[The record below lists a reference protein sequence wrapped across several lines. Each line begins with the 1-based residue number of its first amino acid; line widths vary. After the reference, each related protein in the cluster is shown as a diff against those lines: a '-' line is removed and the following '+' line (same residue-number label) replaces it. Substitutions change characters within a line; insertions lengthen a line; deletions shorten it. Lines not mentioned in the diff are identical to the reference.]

1 MLQNQ
6 LKCHY
11 GDAMLKLLLGGSP
24 CTYWSIAQS
33 KHRETEPSG
42 LGWEL
47 FKNYLIANDKYNPD
61 YFLYE
66 NNYSM
71 DNKIRDEITKQ
82 LGVEPIMINSALV
95 SAQSRK
101 RLYWTNIPNIQQPED
116 KGIML
121 NDILESGIPFRGE
134 KRYCLDANYYKGFNT
149 NDFNSQSGQR
159 AQIAEPVAIN
169 DYDGKCRAI
178 KAQYQNT
185 AICSTRYSGTF
196 GATMIAQ
203 PVCVAQRGRYTE
215 SGNRSIKI
223 DGSDTEQY
231 YEART
236 DGKTN
241 TLTTV
246 LKDNAVAEPVIL
258 QNGHGFNS
266 GGCKTNKAPTL
277 TANGDYIHNN
287 RIIEPLRIGTIEN
300 NLQNPDNDSKQY
312 RVYSPFGKST
322 TLCAEGGGLVAKSG
336 IYATPLNYPEIPDG
350 LKIYEVRNGNIT
362 INGKTYPIKL
372 ADGFYIIR
380 LLTVLECKRLQTVPD
395 NYIMPCSKSQNYKM
409 LGNGWT
415 IDVIAHILS
424 HIPDIK
430 NNNIEVLSMY
440 DGMSCGHIALDK
452 LGCNVVNYYATE
464 IDKYAIKTTFAN
476 YPDTIYLGNA
486 FNVRKDD
493 FKIESPKVNKQE
505 ISAVS
510 GNQLTLF

>member
-1 MLQNQ
+1 
-6 LKCHY
+6 
-11 GDAMLKLLLGGSP
+11 MLKLLLGGSP

-47 FKNYLIANDKYNPD
+47 FKNYLIAKDKYNPD

-101 RLYWTNIPNIQQPED
+101 RLYWTNIPNVQQPED

-121 NDILESGIPFRGE
+121 NDVLESGENLSADI
-134 KRYCLDANYYKGFNT
+134 KSYCL
-149 NDFNSQSGQR
+149 
-159 AQIAEPVAIN
+159 
-169 DYDGKCRAI
+169 
-178 KAQYQNT
+178 T
-185 AICSTRYSGTF
+185 ASYSGACGWNTLERKQR
-196 GATMIAQ
+196 TMVAESVCVQEQLHNRCADGNGNNNRRYEARTDNKSGTITTTNRQVAIAQ

-231 YEART
+231 YEAGT

-266 GGCKTNKAPTL
+266 GGCKTNKAPML

-287 RIIEPLRIGTIEN
+287 KVIEPLRIGTLEN
-300 NLQNPDNDSKQY
+300 NLQNPDNDCKQY

-322 TLCAEGGGLVAKSG
+322 TLCSAEGRLGVRTG
-336 IYATPLNYPEIPDG
+336 IYATPLNLSETPTG

-362 INGKTYPIKL
+362 INDKTYPIKL

-380 LLTVLECKRLQTVPD
+380 PLTVLECKRLQTVPD

-430 NNNIEVLSMY
+430 NKNVEVLSMY

-476 YPDTIYLGNA
+476 YPDTIYLGDA
-486 FNVRKDD
+486 YNVRKDD
-493 FKIESPKVNKQE
+493 FKIEPPKVNKQE

>member
-1 MLQNQ
+1 
-6 LKCHY
+6 
-11 GDAMLKLLLGGSP
+11 MLKLLLGGSP

-47 FKNYLIANDKYNPD
+47 FKNYLIAKDKYNSD

-101 RLYWTNIPNIQQPED
+101 RLYWTNIPNVQQPED

-121 NDILESGIPFRGE
+121 NDVLESGENLSADI
-134 KRYCLDANYYKGFNT
+134 KSYCL
-149 NDFNSQSGQR
+149 
-159 AQIAEPVAIN
+159 
-169 DYDGKCRAI
+169 
-178 KAQYQNT
+178 T
-185 AICSTRYSGTF
+185 ASYSGACGWNTLERKQR
-196 GATMIAQ
+196 TMIA
-203 PVCVAQRGRYTE
+203 E
-215 SGNRSIKI
+215 H
-223 DGSDTEQY
+223 
-231 YEART
+231 
-236 DGKTN
+236 
-241 TLTTV
+241 
-246 LKDNAVAEPVIL
+246 VIL

-287 RIIEPLRIGTIEN
+287 KIIEPLRIGTIEN

-322 TLCAEGGGLVAKSG
+322 TLCAEGDGLGAKSG
-336 IYATPLNYPEIPDG
+336 IYATPLNLSETPTG
-350 LKIYEVRNGNIT
+350 LKIYEIRNGNIT
-362 INGKTYPIKL
+362 INCKTYPIKL

-395 NYIMPCSKSQNYKM
+395 SYIMPCSKSQNYKM

-430 NNNIEVLSMY
+430 NKNVEVLSMY

-452 LGCNVVNYYATE
+452 LSCNVVNYYATE

-476 YPDTIYLGNA
+476 YPDTIYLGDA

-493 FKIESPKVNKQE
+493 FKIELPKVNKQE

>member
-1 MLQNQ
+1 
-6 LKCHY
+6 
-11 GDAMLKLLLGGSP
+11 MLKLLIGGSP

-47 FKNYLIANDKYNPD
+47 FKNYLIAKDKYNPD

-101 RLYWTNIPNIQQPED
+101 RLYWTNIPNVKQPED

-121 NDILESGIPFRGE
+121 NDILESGENLSSDI
-134 KRYCLDANYYKGFNT
+134 KSYCL
-149 NDFNSQSGQR
+149 
-159 AQIAEPVAIN
+159 
-169 DYDGKCRAI
+169 
-178 KAQYQNT
+178 T
-185 AICSTRYSGTF
+185 ASYSGACGWNTLERKQR
-196 GATMIAQ
+196 TMVAES
-203 PVCVAQRGRYTE
+203 VCVAQRGHYAE
-215 SGNRSIKI
+215 SGNRSKKI
-223 DGSDTEQY
+223 ENSDTEQY
-231 YEART
+231 FEART

-246 LKDNAVAEPVIL
+246 LKDNAVAEPLKIWS
-258 QNGHGFNS
+258 NGKGQ
-266 GGCKTNKAPTL
+266 GYG
-277 TANGDYIHNN
+277 
-287 RIIEPLRIGTIEN
+287 
-300 NLQNPDNDSKQY
+300 
-312 RVYSPFGKST
+312 VYSTEQKTPTVT
-322 TLCAEGGGLVAKSG
+322 TNYKASKF
-336 IYATPLNYPEIPDG
+336 ATPLNYPEIPDS
-350 LKIYEVRNGNIT
+350 LKIYEVRDGNIT

-380 LLTVLECKRLQTVPD
+380 ILTVLECKRLQTVPD

-430 NNNIEVLSMY
+430 NKNIEVLSMY

-452 LGCNVVNYYATE
+452 LGCNVVNYFATE

-476 YPDTIYLGNA
+476 YPDTIYLGDA

-493 FKIESPKVNKQE
+493 FKIEPPRVNKQE
-505 ISAVS
+505 ITDVS
-510 GNQLTLF
+510 GNQITLF

>member
-1 MLQNQ
+1 
-6 LKCHY
+6 
-11 GDAMLKLLLGGSP
+11 MLKLLIGGSP

-47 FKNYLIANDKYNPD
+47 FKNYLIAKDKYNPD

-101 RLYWTNIPNIQQPED
+101 RLYWTNIPNVQQPED

-121 NDILESGIPFRGE
+121 NDILESGENLSSDI
-134 KRYCLDANYYKGFNT
+134 KSYCL
-149 NDFNSQSGQR
+149 
-159 AQIAEPVAIN
+159 
-169 DYDGKCRAI
+169 
-178 KAQYQNT
+178 T
-185 AICSTRYSGTF
+185 ASYSGACGWNTLERKQR
-196 GATMIAQ
+196 TMVAESVCVQEQLHNRCADCNGNNDRRYEARTDNKSGTITTTNRQVAIAQ
-203 PVCVAQRGRYTE
+203 PVCVAQRGRYIE
-215 SGNRSIKI
+215 SGSRSKKI
-223 DGSDTEQY
+223 ENSDTEQY

-246 LKDNAVAEPVIL
+246 LKDNAVAEPLKIWS
-258 QNGHGFNS
+258 NGKGQ
-266 GGCKTNKAPTL
+266 GYG
-277 TANGDYIHNN
+277 
-287 RIIEPLRIGTIEN
+287 
-300 NLQNPDNDSKQY
+300 
-312 RVYSPFGKST
+312 VYSTEQKTPTVT
-322 TLCAEGGGLVAKSG
+322 TNYKASKF
-336 IYATPLNYPEIPDG
+336 ATPLSCLKNPNN
-350 LKIYEVRNGNIT
+350 LKIYEVSNGNIT

-430 NNNIEVLSMY
+430 NKNIEVLSMY
-440 DGMSCGHIALDK
+440 DGMSCGHIALNK
-452 LGCNVVNYYATE
+452 LGCSVVNYYATE

-476 YPDTIYLGNA
+476 YPDTIYLGDA

-493 FKIESPKVNKQE
+493 FKIEPPKVNKQE

>member
-1 MLQNQ
+1 
-6 LKCHY
+6 
-11 GDAMLKLLLGGSP
+11 MLKLLLGGSP

-47 FKNYLIANDKYNPD
+47 FKNYLIAKDKYKPD

-71 DNKIRDEITKQ
+71 DKKVRDEITKQ

-101 RLYWTNIPNIQQPED
+101 RLYWTNIPNIKQPED
-116 KGIML
+116 KSIML
-121 NDILESGIPFRGE
+121 KDILESGENLSADI
-134 KRYCLDANYYKGFNT
+134 KSYCL
-149 NDFNSQSGQR
+149 
-159 AQIAEPVAIN
+159 
-169 DYDGKCRAI
+169 
-178 KAQYQNT
+178 T
-185 AICSTRYSGTF
+185 ASYSGACGWNTLERKQR
-196 GATMIAQ
+196 TMVAES
-203 PVCVAQRGRYTE
+203 VCVAQRGRYTE
-215 SGNRSIKI
+215 SSNRSKKI
-223 DGSDTEQY
+223 ENSDTEQY

-258 QNGHGFNS
+258 QNSHGFNS

-277 TANGDYIHNN
+277 TANGDYIHNKV
-287 RIIEPLRIGTIEN
+287 IEPWRIGTIEN
-300 NLQNPDNDSKQY
+300 NLQNSDSDSKQY

-322 TLCAEGGGLVAKSG
+322 TLCAEGGGLGAKSG
-336 IYATPLNYPEIPDG
+336 IYATPLNYSEIPDS
-350 LKIYEVRNGNIT
+350 LKIHKVRNGNIT

-430 NNNIEVLSMY
+430 NKNIEVLSMY

-452 LGCNVVNYYATE
+452 LGCNVINYYATE

-476 YPDTIYLGNA
+476 YPNTIYLGDA

-493 FKIESPKVNKQE
+493 FKIEPPRVNKQE
-505 ISAVS
+505 ISALS

>member
-1 MLQNQ
+1 MLPSR
-6 LKCHY
+6 LKCRY

-33 KHRETEPSG
+33 KYRETEPSG

-47 FKNYLIANDKYNPD
+47 FKNCLIAKDKYNPD

-101 RLYWTNIPNIQQPED
+101 RLYWTNIPNVNQPED

-121 NDILESGIPFRGE
+121 NDILESGENLSADI
-134 KRYCLDANYYKGFNT
+134 KSYCL
-149 NDFNSQSGQR
+149 
-159 AQIAEPVAIN
+159 
-169 DYDGKCRAI
+169 
-178 KAQYQNT
+178 T
-185 AICSTRYSGTF
+185 ASYSGACGWNTLERKQR
-196 GATMIAQ
+196 TMVAEA
-203 PVCVAQRGRYTE
+203 VCVQE
-215 SGNRSIKI
+215 QLHNRC
-223 DGSDTEQY
+223 
-231 YEART
+231 T

-300 NLQNPDNDSKQY
+300 NLQNSDSDSKQY

-322 TLCAEGGGLVAKSG
+322 TLCAEGGGLGAKSG
-336 IYATPLNYPEIPDG
+336 IYATPLNLSETPTG
-350 LKIYEVRNGNIT
+350 LKIYEVRNSNIT
-362 INGKTYPIKL
+362 INSKTYPIKL

-395 NYIMPCSKSQNYKM
+395 NYIMPCSKSRNYKM

-424 HIPDIK
+424 HIHDIK
-430 NNNIEVLSMY
+430 NKNVEVLSMY

-476 YPDTIYLGNA
+476 YPDTIYLGDA

-493 FKIESPKVNKQE
+493 FKIEPPKVNKQE

>member
-1 MLQNQ
+1 
-6 LKCHY
+6 
-11 GDAMLKLLLGGSP
+11 MLKLLMGGSP

-47 FKNYLIANDKYNPD
+47 FKNYLIAKGKYNPD

-101 RLYWTNIPNIQQPED
+101 RLYWTNIPNVQQPED

-121 NDILESGIPFRGE
+121 NDVLESEIPFRGE
-134 KRYCLDANYYKGFNT
+134 KSYCLDANYYRGGNT
-149 NDFNSQSGQR
+149 NDFNSQSGKR
-159 AQIAEPVAIN
+159 AQVAE
-169 DYDGKCRAI
+169 
-178 KAQYQNT
+178 
-185 AICSTRYSGTF
+185 S
-196 GATMIAQ
+196 
-203 PVCVAQRGRYTE
+203 VCVAQRGRYTE

-287 RIIEPLRIGTIEN
+287 KVIKPLRIGTIEN

-312 RVYSPFGKST
+312 RAYSPFGKST
-322 TLCAEGGGLVAKSG
+322 TLCSAEGRLGARTG
-336 IYATPLNYPEIPDG
+336 IYATPLNLSETPTG

-380 LLTVLECKRLQTVPD
+380 PLTVLECKRLQTVPD
-395 NYIMPCSKSQNYKM
+395 NYIMSCSKSQNYKM

-430 NNNIEVLSMY
+430 NKNVEVLSMY

-476 YPDTIYLGNA
+476 YPDTIYLGDA
-486 FNVRKDD
+486 YNVRKDD
-493 FKIESPKVNKQE
+493 FKIEPPKVNRQE

>member
-1 MLQNQ
+1 
-6 LKCHY
+6 
-11 GDAMLKLLLGGSP
+11 MLKLLLGGSP

-47 FKNYLIANDKYNPD
+47 FKNYLIAKDKYNPD

-71 DNKIRDEITKQ
+71 DKKIRNEITKQ
-82 LGVEPIMINSALV
+82 LSVEPIMINSALV

-101 RLYWTNIPNIQQPED
+101 RLYWTNIPNVQQPDD

-121 NDILESGIPFRGE
+121 NDILESGENLSADI
-134 KRYCLDANYYKGFNT
+134 KSYCL
-149 NDFNSQSGQR
+149 
-159 AQIAEPVAIN
+159 
-169 DYDGKCRAI
+169 
-178 KAQYQNT
+178 T
-185 AICSTRYSGTF
+185 ASYSGACGWNTLERKQR
-196 GATMIAQ
+196 TMVAES
-203 PVCVAQRGRYTE
+203 VCVAQRGRYTE
-215 SGNRSIKI
+215 SGNRSKKIKN
-223 DGSDTEQY
+223 SDTEQY

-246 LKDNAVAEPVIL
+246 LKDNAVAEPV
-258 QNGHGFNS
+258 
-266 GGCKTNKAPTL
+266 
-277 TANGDYIHNN
+277 
-287 RIIEPLRIGTIEN
+287 RIGTIKN
-300 NLQNPDNDSKQY
+300 NLQNPENDSKQY

-322 TLCAEGGGLVAKSG
+322 TLCAEGGGLGAKSG
-336 IYATPLNYPEIPDG
+336 IYATPSNCLETPNSS
-350 LKIYEVRNGNIT
+350 KIYEVRNGNIT

-395 NYIMPCSKSQNYKM
+395 GYIMPCSKTQNYKM

-415 IDVIAHILS
+415 IDTIAHILS

-430 NNNIEVLSMY
+430 NKNVEVLSMY

-464 IDKYAIKTTFAN
+464 IDKYAIKTTFTN
-476 YPDTIYLGNA
+476 YPDTIYLGDA

-493 FKIESPKVNKQE
+493 FKIEPPKVNKQE
-505 ISAVS
+505 ISVVS

>member
-1 MLQNQ
+1 
-6 LKCHY
+6 
-11 GDAMLKLLLGGSP
+11 MLKLLIGGSP

-33 KHRETEPSG
+33 KYRETEPSG

-47 FKNYLIANDKYNPD
+47 FKNYLIAKDKYNPD

-101 RLYWTNIPNIQQPED
+101 RLYWTNIPNVKQPED
-116 KGIML
+116 KSIML
-121 NDILESGIPFRGE
+121 KDILESGENLSADI
-134 KRYCLDANYYKGFNT
+134 KSYCL
-149 NDFNSQSGQR
+149 
-159 AQIAEPVAIN
+159 
-169 DYDGKCRAI
+169 
-178 KAQYQNT
+178 T
-185 AICSTRYSGTF
+185 ASYSGACGWNTLERKQR
-196 GATMIAQ
+196 TMVAES
-203 PVCVAQRGRYTE
+203 VCVAQRGRYTE
-215 SGNRSIKI
+215 SGNRSKKI
-223 DGSDTEQY
+223 ENADTEQY

-246 LKDNAVAEPVIL
+246 LKDNAVAEPLKIWS
-258 QNGHGFNS
+258 NGKGQ
-266 GGCKTNKAPTL
+266 GYG
-277 TANGDYIHNN
+277 
-287 RIIEPLRIGTIEN
+287 
-300 NLQNPDNDSKQY
+300 
-312 RVYSPFGKST
+312 VYSTEQKTPTVT
-322 TLCAEGGGLVAKSG
+322 TNYKASKF
-336 IYATPLNYPEIPDG
+336 ATPLSCLKNPNN
-350 LKIYEVRNGNIT
+350 LKIYEVSNGNIT

-424 HIPDIK
+424 HIPEIKIK
-430 NNNIEVLSMY
+430 NVEVLSMY

-452 LGCNVVNYYATE
+452 LGCNVVNYFATE

-476 YPDTIYLGNA
+476 YPDTIYLGDA

-493 FKIESPKVNKQE
+493 FKIEPPRVNKQE
-505 ISAVS
+505 ITDVS
-510 GNQLTLF
+510 GNQITLF

>member
-1 MLQNQ
+1 
-6 LKCHY
+6 
-11 GDAMLKLLLGGSP
+11 MLKLLMGGSP

-61 YFLYE
+61 YFIYE

-101 RLYWTNIPNIQQPED
+101 RLYWTNIPNVQQPED

-121 NDILESGIPFRGE
+121 NDVLESGIPFRGE
-134 KRYCLDANYYKGFNT
+134 KSYCLDANYYRGGNT

-159 AQIAEPVAIN
+159 AQ
-169 DYDGKCRAI
+169 
-178 KAQYQNT
+178 
-185 AICSTRYSGTF
+185 
-196 GATMIAQ
+196 
-203 PVCVAQRGRYTE
+203 
-215 SGNRSIKI
+215 
-223 DGSDTEQY
+223 
-231 YEART
+231 
-236 DGKTN
+236 
-241 TLTTV
+241 
-246 LKDNAVAEPVIL
+246 VAEPVIL

-287 RIIEPLRIGTIEN
+287 KVIEPLRIGTIEN
-300 NLQNPDNDSKQY
+300 NLQNPDSDSKQY

-322 TLCAEGGGLVAKSG
+322 TLCAEGGGLGAKSG

-452 LGCNVVNYYATE
+452 LGRNIVNYYATE

>member
-1 MLQNQ
+1 
-6 LKCHY
+6 
-11 GDAMLKLLLGGSP
+11 MLKLLLGGSP

-47 FKNYLIANDKYNPD
+47 FKNYLIAKDKYNPD

-101 RLYWTNIPNIQQPED
+101 RLYWTNIPNVQQPED

-121 NDILESGIPFRGE
+121 NDVLESGENLSADI
-134 KRYCLDANYYKGFNT
+134 KSYCLTTSYSGACGWNT
-149 NDFNSQSGQR
+149 LERKQR
-159 AQIAEPVAIN
+159 TMVAEPVAIN
-169 DYDGKCRAI
+169 DYDGKCRTI

-185 AICSTRYSGTF
+185 AICSTRYTGTF

-203 PVCVAQRGRYTE
+203 PVCVAQRGHYTE

-236 DGKTN
+236 DSKTN
-241 TLTTV
+241 TPTTV
-246 LKDNAVAEPVIL
+246 LKDNAIAEPLKIWS
-258 QNGHGFNS
+258 NGKGQGYGVYS
-266 GGCKTNKAPTL
+266 TNQKSPTITTNYKASKFAVRLTPT
-277 TANGDYIHNN
+277 TNGDYIHNN
-287 RIIEPLRIGTIEN
+287 KAIE
-300 NLQNPDNDSKQY
+300 
-312 RVYSPFGKST
+312 PFGKST
-322 TLCAEGGGLVAKSG
+322 NLCAEGGGLGAKSG
-336 IYATPLNYPEIPDG
+336 IYATPLNLSETPTG

-362 INGKTYPIKL
+362 INDKTYPIKL

-415 IDVIAHILS
+415 IDVISHILS

-430 NNNIEVLSMY
+430 NKNVEVLSMY
-440 DGMSCGHIALDK
+440 DGMSCGHIAL
-452 LGCNVVNYYATE
+452 A
-464 IDKYAIKTTFAN
+464 
-476 YPDTIYLGNA
+476 
-486 FNVRKDD
+486 
-493 FKIESPKVNKQE
+493 
-505 ISAVS
+505 
-510 GNQLTLF
+510 

>member
-1 MLQNQ
+1 
-6 LKCHY
+6 
-11 GDAMLKLLLGGSP
+11 MLKLLLGGSP

-47 FKNYLIANDKYNPD
+47 FKNYLIAKDKYNPD

-101 RLYWTNIPNIQQPED
+101 RLYWTNIPNVQQPDD

-121 NDILESGIPFRGE
+121 NDILESGISFRGE
-134 KRYCLDANYYKGFNT
+134 KSYCLDANYYRGENT
-149 NDFNSQSGQR
+149 NDCNSQSGQR
-159 AQIAEPVAIN
+159 AQVAEPVCVQEQLHNRCADCNGSN
-169 DYDGKCRAI
+169 DR
-178 KAQYQNT
+178 
-185 AICSTRYSGTF
+185 RYEARTDNKSGTITTTNRQV
-196 GATMIAQ
+196 AIAQ
-203 PVCVAQRGRYTE
+203 PVCVAQRGRYIE

-231 YEART
+231 FEART

-258 QNGHGFNS
+258 QNGHVFNS

-287 RIIEPLRIGTIEN
+287 KVIEPLRIGTIEN
-300 NLQNPDNDSKQY
+300 NLQNPENDSKQY

-322 TLCAEGGGLVAKSG
+322 TLCAEGGGLGAKSG
-336 IYATPLNYPEIPDG
+336 IYATPLFYPEEMPDIS
-350 LKIYEVRNGNIT
+350 KIYEVRNGNIT

-415 IDVIAHILS
+415 IDVISHILS

-430 NNNIEVLSMY
+430 NKNVEVLSMY

-476 YPDTIYLGNA
+476 YPDTIYLGDA

-493 FKIESPKVNKQE
+493 FKIEPPKVNKQE

>member
-1 MLQNQ
+1 
-6 LKCHY
+6 
-11 GDAMLKLLLGGSP
+11 MLKLLLGGSP

-47 FKNYLIANDKYNPD
+47 FKNYLIAKDKYKPD

-71 DNKIRDEITKQ
+71 DKKIRDEITKQ

-101 RLYWTNIPNIQQPED
+101 RFYWTNIPNIKQPDD

-121 NDILESGIPFRGE
+121 NDILESGENLSSDI
-134 KRYCLDANYYKGFNT
+134 KSYCL
-149 NDFNSQSGQR
+149 
-159 AQIAEPVAIN
+159 
-169 DYDGKCRAI
+169 
-178 KAQYQNT
+178 T
-185 AICSTRYSGTF
+185 ASYSGACGWNTLERKQR
-196 GATMIAQ
+196 TMVAES
-203 PVCVAQRGRYTE
+203 VCVAQRGRYAE
-215 SGNRSIKI
+215 SGNRSKKI
-223 DGSDTEQY
+223 ENSDTEQY
-231 YEART
+231 FEART

-246 LKDNAVAEPVIL
+246 LKDNAVAEPLKIWS
-258 QNGHGFNS
+258 NGKGQ
-266 GGCKTNKAPTL
+266 GYG
-277 TANGDYIHNN
+277 
-287 RIIEPLRIGTIEN
+287 
-300 NLQNPDNDSKQY
+300 
-312 RVYSPFGKST
+312 VYSTEQKTPTVT
-322 TLCAEGGGLVAKSG
+322 TNYKASKF
-336 IYATPLNYPEIPDG
+336 ATPLNYPEIPDS
-350 LKIYEVRNGNIT
+350 LKIYEVRDGNIT

-380 LLTVLECKRLQTVPD
+380 ILTVLECKRLQTVPD

-430 NNNIEVLSMY
+430 NKNIEVLSMY

-452 LGCNVVNYYATE
+452 LGCNVVNYFATE

-476 YPDTIYLGNA
+476 YPDTIYLGDA

-493 FKIESPKVNKQE
+493 FKIEPPRVNKQE
-505 ISAVS
+505 ITDVS
-510 GNQLTLF
+510 GNQITLF

>member
-1 MLQNQ
+1 
-6 LKCHY
+6 
-11 GDAMLKLLLGGSP
+11 MLKLLIGGSP

-47 FKNYLIANDKYNPD
+47 FKNYLIAKDKYNPD

-101 RLYWTNIPNIQQPED
+101 RLYWTNIPNVQQPED

-121 NDILESGIPFRGE
+121 NDILESGENLSADI
-134 KRYCLDANYYKGFNT
+134 KSYCLTASYNGACGWNT
-149 NDFNSQSGQR
+149 LERKQRTMVAESVCEQEQLHNRCADCNGNNDR
-159 AQIAEPVAIN
+159 
-169 DYDGKCRAI
+169 
-178 KAQYQNT
+178 
-185 AICSTRYSGTF
+185 RYEARTDNKSGTITTTNRQV
-196 GATMIAQ
+196 AIAQ

-215 SGNRSIKI
+215 SGSRSKKI
-223 DGSDTEQY
+223 ENSDTEQY

-241 TLTTV
+241 TPTTV
-246 LKDNAVAEPVIL
+246 LKDNAVAEPVKVGTLSKYQGDRIHSSEGKATTL
-258 QNGHGFNS
+258 TSSSANKGGNS
-266 GGCKTNKAPTL
+266 GLYAIPVNCNTCYTGTYGAAKPLKIWN
-277 TANGDYIHNN
+277 NGKGQRY
-287 RIIEPLRIGTIEN
+287 G
-300 NLQNPDNDSKQY
+300 
-312 RVYSPFGKST
+312 VYSTEQKTPTVT
-322 TLCAEGGGLVAKSG
+322 TNYKASKF
-336 IYATPLNYPEIPDG
+336 ATPLSCSKNSNS
-350 LKIYEVRNGNIT
+350 LKIYEVRDGNIT

-380 LLTVLECKRLQTVPD
+380 LLTVIECKRLQTVPD

-424 HIPDIK
+424 HIPEIKIK
-430 NNNIEVLSMY
+430 NVEVLSMY

-476 YPDTIYLGNA
+476 YPDTIYLGDA
-486 FNVRKDD
+486 FNVRKDN
-493 FKIESPKVNKQE
+493 FKIEPPKVNKQE

>member
-1 MLQNQ
+1 
-6 LKCHY
+6 
-11 GDAMLKLLLGGSP
+11 MLKLLLGGSP

-47 FKNYLIANDKYNPD
+47 FKNYLIAKDKFNPD

-101 RLYWTNIPNIQQPED
+101 RLYWTNIPNVQQPDD

-121 NDILESGIPFRGE
+121 NDVLESGENLSADI
-134 KRYCLDANYYKGFNT
+134 KSYCL
-149 NDFNSQSGQR
+149 
-159 AQIAEPVAIN
+159 
-169 DYDGKCRAI
+169 
-178 KAQYQNT
+178 T
-185 AICSTRYSGTF
+185 ASYSGACGWNTLERKQR
-196 GATMIAQ
+196 TMIAE

-287 RIIEPLRIGTIEN
+287 KVIEPLRIGTIEN
-300 NLQNPDNDSKQY
+300 NLQNPDNDSKPY

-322 TLCAEGGGLVAKSG
+322 TLCAEGGGLGAKSG
-336 IYATPLNYPEIPDG
+336 IYATPLNLSETPTG

-362 INGKTYPIKL
+362 INDKTYPIKL

-430 NNNIEVLSMY
+430 NKNVEVLSMY

-476 YPDTIYLGNA
+476 YPDTIYLGDA
-486 FNVRKDD
+486 YNVRKDD
-493 FKIESPKVNKQE
+493 FKIEPPKVNKQE

>member
-1 MLQNQ
+1 
-6 LKCHY
+6 
-11 GDAMLKLLLGGSP
+11 MLKLLLGGSP

-33 KHRETEPSG
+33 KHRETEPNG

-47 FKNYLIANDKYNPD
+47 FKNYLIAKDKYNPD

-71 DNKIRDEITKQ
+71 DNKIRDEITKR

-101 RLYWTNIPNIQQPED
+101 RLYWTNIPNVKQPED
-116 KGIML
+116 KSIML
-121 NDILESGIPFRGE
+121 KDILESGENLSADI
-134 KRYCLDANYYKGFNT
+134 KSYCL
-149 NDFNSQSGQR
+149 
-159 AQIAEPVAIN
+159 
-169 DYDGKCRAI
+169 
-178 KAQYQNT
+178 T
-185 AICSTRYSGTF
+185 ATYSGACGWNTLERKQR
-196 GATMIAQ
+196 TMVAES
-203 PVCVAQRGRYTE
+203 VCVAQRGRYIE
-215 SGNRSIKI
+215 SGSRSKKI
-223 DGSDTEQY
+223 ENSDTEQY

-266 GGCKTNKAPTL
+266 GGCKTNKTPTL

-287 RIIEPLRIGTIEN
+287 KIIEPLRIGTIEN
-300 NLQNPDNDSKQY
+300 NLQNPDSDSKQY

-322 TLCAEGGGLVAKSG
+322 TLCAEGGGLGAKSG
-336 IYATPLNYPEIPDG
+336 IYATPLNYPKILDS
-350 LKIYEVRNGNIT
+350 LKIYEVRNGNIN

-424 HIPDIK
+424 HIHDIK
-430 NNNIEVLSMY
+430 NKNVEVLSMY

-476 YPDTIYLGNA
+476 YPDTIYLGDA
-486 FNVRKDD
+486 FNVRKDN
-493 FKIESPKVNKQE
+493 FKIEPPKVNKQE

>member
-1 MLQNQ
+1 
-6 LKCHY
+6 
-11 GDAMLKLLLGGSP
+11 MLKLLLGGSP

-47 FKNYLIANDKYNPD
+47 FKNYLIAKDKYKPD

-101 RLYWTNIPNIQQPED
+101 RLYWTNIPNVQQPDD

-121 NDILESGIPFRGE
+121 NDILESGIPFRSE
-134 KRYCLDANYYKGFNT
+134 KSYCLTANYYKGIDAENFT
-149 NDFNSQSGQR
+149 GQVAIR
-159 AQIAEPVAIN
+159 AQIAEPIAIN
-169 DYDGKCRAI
+169 DYDGKCRTI

-185 AICSTRYSGTF
+185 AICNTRCTGTF

-215 SGNRSIKI
+215 SGSHSKKI
-223 DGSDTEQY
+223 ENSDTEQY

-246 LKDNAVAEPVIL
+246 LKDNAVAETV
-258 QNGHGFNS
+258 
-266 GGCKTNKAPTL
+266 
-277 TANGDYIHNN
+277 
-287 RIIEPLRIGTIEN
+287 RIGTIEN
-300 NLQNPDNDSKQY
+300 NLQNSENDSKQY
-312 RVYSPFGKST
+312 RVYSPYGKST
-322 TLCAEGGGLVAKSG
+322 ALCAEGGGLGAKSG
-336 IYATPLNYPEIPDG
+336 IYATPLNNPDIPDSS
-350 LKIYEVRNGNIT
+350 KVYEVRNGKIT
-362 INGKTYPIKL
+362 IKGKTYPIKL
-372 ADGFYIIR
+372 VDGWYIIR

-395 NYIMPCSKSQNYKM
+395 DYKMPCSKSQNYKM

-430 NNNIEVLSMY
+430 NKNVEVLSMY

-464 IDKYAIKTTFAN
+464 IDKYAIKTTFTN
-476 YPDTIYLGNA
+476 YPDTINLGDA
-486 FNVRKDD
+486 FNVRKSD
-493 FKIESPKVNKQE
+493 FKIEPPSIDKQE
-505 ISAVS
+505 IIAVS

>member
-1 MLQNQ
+1 
-6 LKCHY
+6 
-11 GDAMLKLLLGGSP
+11 MLKLLLGGSP

-47 FKNYLIANDKYNPD
+47 FKNYLIAKDKYNPD

-101 RLYWTNIPNIQQPED
+101 RLYWTNIPNVQQPED
-116 KGIML
+116 KGIII
-121 NDILESGIPFRGE
+121 NDVLESGENISADI
-134 KRYCLDANYYKGFNT
+134 KSYCLTASYSGACGWNT
-149 NDFNSQSGQR
+149 LERKQR
-159 AQIAEPVAIN
+159 TMIAEPVAIN
-169 DYDGKCRAI
+169 DYDGKCRTI
-178 KAQYQNT
+178 KAQYKKT
-185 AICSTRYSGTF
+185 AICSTRYTGTF

-246 LKDNAVAEPVIL
+246 LKDNAIA
-258 QNGHGFNS
+258 
-266 GGCKTNKAPTL
+266 
-277 TANGDYIHNN
+277 
-287 RIIEPLRIGTIEN
+287 EPLRIGTIEN
-300 NLQNPDNDSKQY
+300 NLQNPDSDSKQY

-322 TLCAEGGGLVAKSG
+322 TLCAEGGGLGAKSG
-336 IYATPLNYPEIPDG
+336 IYATPLNLSETPTG

-395 NYIMPCSKSQNYKM
+395 SYIMPCSKSQNYKM

-430 NNNIEVLSMY
+430 NKNVEVLSMY

-452 LGCNVVNYYATE
+452 LGCNIVNYYATE

-476 YPDTIYLGNA
+476 YPDTIYLGDA
-486 FNVRKDD
+486 YNVRKDD
-493 FKIESPKVNKQE
+493 FKIEPPKVNKQE

>member
-1 MLQNQ
+1 
-6 LKCHY
+6 
-11 GDAMLKLLLGGSP
+11 MLKLLLGGSP

-47 FKNYLIANDKYNPD
+47 FKNYLIAKDKYNPD

-121 NDILESGIPFRGE
+121 NDVLESGENLSGDI
-134 KRYCLDANYYKGFNT
+134 KSYCL
-149 NDFNSQSGQR
+149 
-159 AQIAEPVAIN
+159 
-169 DYDGKCRAI
+169 
-178 KAQYQNT
+178 T
-185 AICSTRYSGTF
+185 ASYSGACGWNTLERKQK
-196 GATMIAQ
+196 TMVAE

-246 LKDNAVAEPVIL
+246 LKDNAIAEPVIL

-287 RIIEPLRIGTIEN
+287 RIIEPLRIGTIKN

-322 TLCAEGGGLVAKSG
+322 TLCSAKGGLGVRTG
-336 IYATPLNYPEIPDG
+336 IYATPMNYSEIPSG

-362 INGKTYPIKL
+362 INDKTYPIKL
-372 ADGFYIIR
+372 PDGFYIIR

-395 NYIMPCSKSQNYKM
+395 NYIMTCSKSQNYKM

-430 NNNIEVLSMY
+430 NINVEVLSMY

-476 YPDTIYLGNA
+476 YPDTIYLGDA

-493 FKIESPKVNKQE
+493 FKIEPPKVNKQE

>member
-1 MLQNQ
+1 
-6 LKCHY
+6 
-11 GDAMLKLLLGGSP
+11 MLKLLLGGSP

-33 KHRETEPSG
+33 KYRETEPSG

-47 FKNYLIANDKYNPD
+47 FKNYLIAKDKYNPD

-82 LGVEPIMINSALV
+82 LGVELIMINSALV
-95 SAQSRK
+95 SAQSKK
-101 RLYWTNIPNIQQPED
+101 RLYWTNIPNVQQPED

-121 NDILESGIPFRGE
+121 NDILESGENLSADI
-134 KRYCLDANYYKGFNT
+134 KSYCL
-149 NDFNSQSGQR
+149 
-159 AQIAEPVAIN
+159 
-169 DYDGKCRAI
+169 
-178 KAQYQNT
+178 T
-185 AICSTRYSGTF
+185 ASYSGACGWNTLERKQR
-196 GATMIAQ
+196 TMVAES
-203 PVCVAQRGRYTE
+203 VCVAQRGRYTE
-215 SGNRSIKI
+215 SGNRSKKI
-223 DGSDTEQY
+223 ENSDTEQY
-231 YEART
+231 FEART

-246 LKDNAVAEPVIL
+246 LKDNAVAEPVAINDYNGKCRTIKAQY
-258 QNGHGFNS
+258 QNTSICSTCYTGTYGATMIAEPLKIWSNGKGQGYGVYS
-266 GGCKTNKAPTL
+266 TEQKAPTV
-277 TANGDYIHNN
+277 TTNYKA
-287 RIIEPLRIGTIEN
+287 
-300 NLQNPDNDSKQY
+300 SK
-312 RVYSPFGKST
+312 F
-322 TLCAEGGGLVAKSG
+322 
-336 IYATPLNYPEIPDG
+336 ATPLSCSKNSNS
-350 LKIYEVRNGNIT
+350 LKIYEVRDGNIT
-362 INGKTYPIKL
+362 INDKTYPIKL

-415 IDVIAHILS
+415 IDVVAHILS

-430 NNNIEVLSMY
+430 NKNVEVLSMY

-476 YPDTIYLGNA
+476 YPDTIYLGDA

-493 FKIESPKVNKQE
+493 FKIEPPKVNKQE
-505 ISAVS
+505 ISVVS

>member
-1 MLQNQ
+1 MLRSQ
-6 LKCHY
+6 LKCRY

-47 FKNYLIANDKYNPD
+47 FKNYLIAKDKYNPD

-121 NDILESGIPFRGE
+121 NDVLESSENLSDDI
-134 KRYCLDANYYKGFNT
+134 KSYCLTAFYSGACGWNT
-149 NDFNSQSGQR
+149 LERKQR
-159 AQIAEPVAIN
+159 TMIAEPVAIN
-169 DYDGKCRAI
+169 DYDGKCRTI

-185 AICSTRYSGTF
+185 AICNTRYSGTF

-231 YEART
+231 YEVRT

-241 TLTTV
+241 TPTTV
-246 LKDNAVAEPVIL
+246 LKDNAIAEPVIL

-287 RIIEPLRIGTIEN
+287 RVIEPLRIGTIEN
-300 NLQNPDNDSKQY
+300 NLQNPDSDSKQY

-322 TLCAEGGGLVAKSG
+322 TLCAEGDGLGAKSG
-336 IYATPLNYPEIPDG
+336 IYATPLNLSETPTG
-350 LKIYEVRNGNIT
+350 LKIYEVCNGNIT
-362 INGKTYPIKL
+362 INDKTYPIKL

-430 NNNIEVLSMY
+430 NKNIEVLSMY

-476 YPDTIYLGNA
+476 YPDTIYLGDA
-486 FNVRKDD
+486 YNVRKDD
-493 FKIESPKVNKQE
+493 FKIEPPKVNKQE

>member
-1 MLQNQ
+1 
-6 LKCHY
+6 
-11 GDAMLKLLLGGSP
+11 MLKLLIGGSP

-47 FKNYLIANDKYNPD
+47 FKNYLIAKDKYNPD

-101 RLYWTNIPNIQQPED
+101 RLYWTNIPNVQQPED

-121 NDILESGIPFRGE
+121 NDILESVENLSADI
-134 KRYCLDANYYKGFNT
+134 KSYCLTASYSGACGWNT
-149 NDFNSQSGQR
+149 LERKQR
-159 AQIAEPVAIN
+159 TMIAEPVAIN
-169 DYDGKCRAI
+169 DYDGKCRTI

-185 AICSTRYSGTF
+185 AICNTRYSGTF

-246 LKDNAVAEPVIL
+246 LKDNAVAEPLKIWS
-258 QNGHGFNS
+258 NGKGQGYGVYS
-266 GGCKTNKAPTL
+266 TEQKAPTV
-277 TANGDYIHNN
+277 TTNYKA
-287 RIIEPLRIGTIEN
+287 
-300 NLQNPDNDSKQY
+300 SK
-312 RVYSPFGKST
+312 F
-322 TLCAEGGGLVAKSG
+322 
-336 IYATPLNYPEIPDG
+336 ATPLSCSKNSNS
-350 LKIYEVRNGNIT
+350 LKIYEVRDGNIT
-362 INGKTYPIKL
+362 INDKTYPIKL

-415 IDVIAHILS
+415 IDVIVHILS

-430 NNNIEVLSMY
+430 NKNVEVLSMY
-440 DGMSCGHIALDK
+440 DGMSCGHIALDN

-476 YPDTIYLGNA
+476 YPNTIYLGDA

-493 FKIESPKVNKQE
+493 FKIEPPKVNKQE

>member
-1 MLQNQ
+1 
-6 LKCHY
+6 
-11 GDAMLKLLLGGSP
+11 MLKLLLGGSP

-47 FKNYLIANDKYNPD
+47 FKNYLIAKDKYNPD

-71 DNKIRDEITKQ
+71 DKKIRDEITKQ

-101 RLYWTNIPNIQQPED
+101 RLYWTNIPNVKQPDD

-121 NDILESGIPFRGE
+121 NDILESGKNLSSE
-134 KRYCLDANYYKGFNT
+134 MKSYCLTASYNGACGWNT
-149 NDFNSQSGQR
+149 LERKQR
-159 AQIAEPVAIN
+159 TMIAEPVCVQEQLHNRCADCN
-169 DYDGKCRAI
+169 GNYER
-178 KAQYQNT
+178 
-185 AICSTRYSGTF
+185 RYEVRTDKKSGTITTTNRQI
-196 GATMIAQ
+196 AIAQ
-203 PVCVAQRGRYTE
+203 PV
-215 SGNRSIKI
+215 
-223 DGSDTEQY
+223 
-231 YEART
+231 
-236 DGKTN
+236 
-241 TLTTV
+241 
-246 LKDNAVAEPVIL
+246 
-258 QNGHGFNS
+258 
-266 GGCKTNKAPTL
+266 
-277 TANGDYIHNN
+277 
-287 RIIEPLRIGTIEN
+287 
-300 NLQNPDNDSKQY
+300 NDSKQY

-322 TLCAEGGGLVAKSG
+322 TLCAEGGGLGAKSG
-336 IYATPLNYPEIPDG
+336 IYATPLNCSENPNS

-362 INGKTYPIKL
+362 INDKTYPIKL

-424 HIPDIK
+424 HIPNLK
-430 NNNIEVLSMY
+430 NKNIEVLSMY
-440 DGMSCGHIALDK
+440 DGMSCGHIALEK
-452 LGCNVVNYYATE
+452 LGCNVINYYATE
-464 IDKYAIKTTFAN
+464 IDKYAIKTVFAN
-476 YPDTIYLGNA
+476 YPDTIYLGDA

-493 FKIESPKVNKQE
+493 FKIKPPKIDKQE

-510 GNQLTLF
+510 GSQLTLF